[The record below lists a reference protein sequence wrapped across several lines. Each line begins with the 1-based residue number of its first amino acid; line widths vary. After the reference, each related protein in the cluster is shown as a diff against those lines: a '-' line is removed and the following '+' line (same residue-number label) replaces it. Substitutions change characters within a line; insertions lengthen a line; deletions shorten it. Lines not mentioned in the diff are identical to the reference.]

1 MKRRTDLTTQRQRRR
16 VGIHY
21 DPDAFGSFSESIAR
35 FLGTGRYL
43 VIQSFVVVTWVIV
56 NIYKPFQF
64 DGYPFIFLTLILSL
78 QASYAA
84 PLILLAQNR
93 QEDRDNEQLER
104 DRGLA
109 ARTQADTEYLARELA
124 GVRLVLADLVT
135 MEDLREQTDAITE
148 ALEKLNAAVLL
159 QQPDSQPGE

>member
-1 MKRRTDLTTQRQRRR
+1 MKRRTDLTTPRQRRR

-56 NIYKPFQF
+56 NIFKPLQF

-104 DRGLA
+104 DRSMA

-148 ALEKLNAAVLL
+148 ALEKLNAAVLQ
-159 QQPDSQPGE
+159 QQPDQQPGE

>member
-1 MKRRTDLTTQRQRRR
+1 MKRRTDLTTPRQRRR

-56 NIYKPFQF
+56 NIYQPFQF
-64 DGYPFIFLTLILSL
+64 DGYPFIFLTLVLSL

-104 DRGLA
+104 DRGMA

-148 ALEKLNAAVLL
+148 ALEKLNAAVLQ
-159 QQPDSQPGE
+159 QQPDPQPGE

>member
-1 MKRRTDLTTQRQRRR
+1 MKRRTDLTTPRQRRR

-35 FLGTGRYL
+35 FLGTGRFL
-43 VIQSFVVVTWVIV
+43 VIQTIVVVTWVIV
-56 NIYKPFQF
+56 NIYEPFQF
-64 DGYPFIFLTLILSL
+64 DGYPFIFLTLVLSL

-104 DRGLA
+104 DRSMA

-148 ALEKLNAAVLL
+148 ALEKLNAAVLQ
-159 QQPDSQPGE
+159 QQPDQQPGE

>member
-1 MKRRTDLTTQRQRRR
+1 MKRRTDLTTPRQRRR

-43 VIQSFVVVTWVIV
+43 VIQSIVVVTWVIV
-56 NIYKPFQF
+56 NIYKPLQF

-135 MEDLREQTDAITE
+135 MGDLREQTDAITE
-148 ALEKLNAAVLL
+148 ALEKLNAAVLQ
-159 QQPDSQPGE
+159 QQPDPQPGE

>member
-1 MKRRTDLTTQRQRRR
+1 MKRRTDLTTPRQRRR

-43 VIQSFVVVTWVIV
+43 VIQSIVVVTWVIV

-104 DRGLA
+104 DRSMA

-148 ALEKLNAAVLL
+148 ALEKLNAAVLQ
-159 QQPDSQPGE
+159 QQPDQQPGE

>member
-1 MKRRTDLTTQRQRRR
+1 MKRRADLTTPRQRRR

-35 FLGTGRYL
+35 FLGTGRFL
-43 VIQSFVVVTWVIV
+43 VIQTIVVVTWVIV
-56 NIYKPFQF
+56 NIYEPFQF
-64 DGYPFIFLTLILSL
+64 DGYPFIFLTLVLSL

-104 DRGLA
+104 DRSMA

-135 MEDLREQTDAITE
+135 MGDLREQTDAITE
-148 ALEKLNAAVLL
+148 ALEKLNAAVLQ
-159 QQPDSQPGE
+159 QQPDPQPGE

>member
-1 MKRRTDLTTQRQRRR
+1 MKRRTDLTTPRQRRR

-56 NIYKPFQF
+56 NIYEPFQF

-104 DRGLA
+104 DRSMA

-148 ALEKLNAAVLL
+148 ALEKINAAVLQ
-159 QQPDSQPGE
+159 QQPDQQPGE

>member
-1 MKRRTDLTTQRQRRR
+1 MKRRTDLTTPRQRRR

-43 VIQSFVVVTWVIV
+43 VIQSIVVVTWVIV
-56 NIYKPFQF
+56 NIYKPLQF

-148 ALEKLNAAVLL
+148 ALEKLNAAVLQ
-159 QQPDSQPGE
+159 QQPNQQPGE

>member
-1 MKRRTDLTTQRQRRR
+1 MKRRQDLSTPRQRRR

-21 DPDAFGSFSESIAR
+21 DPDAFGQFSEAIAR

-43 VIQSFVVVTWVIV
+43 VIQTVIV
-56 NIYKPFQF
+56 FLWVTVNVFNIAPF
-64 DGYPFIFLTLILSL
+64 DEYPFIFLTLILSL

-93 QEDRDNEQLER
+93 QEDRDREQLER
-104 DRGLA
+104 DREMA

-124 GVRLVLADLVT
+124 GVRLALADVVT
-135 MEDLREQTDAITE
+135 TEDLRDQLERINE
-148 ALEKLNAAVLL
+148 ALDALIQRSDETAQT
-159 QQPDSQPGE
+159 QQPDA

>member
-1 MKRRTDLTTQRQRRR
+1 MKRRTDLTTPRQRRR

-43 VIQSFVVVTWVIV
+43 VIQSFVVVMWVIV

-104 DRGLA
+104 DRGVA

-148 ALEKLNAAVLL
+148 ALEKLNAAVLQ
-159 QQPDSQPGE
+159 QQPDLQPGE

>member
-1 MKRRTDLTTQRQRRR
+1 MKRRTDLTTPRQRRR

-104 DRGLA
+104 DRSMA

-148 ALEKLNAAVLL
+148 ALEKLNAAVLQ
-159 QQPDSQPGE
+159 QQPNPQPGE

>member
-1 MKRRTDLTTQRQRRR
+1 MKRRTDLTTPRQRRR

-43 VIQSFVVVTWVIV
+43 VIQSIVVVTWVIV
-56 NIYKPFQF
+56 NIFEPLQF

-104 DRGLA
+104 DRSMA

-148 ALEKLNAAVLL
+148 ALEKLNAAVLQ
-159 QQPDSQPGE
+159 QQPDQQPGE

>member
-1 MKRRTDLTTQRQRRR
+1 MKRRTDLTTPRQRRR

-35 FLGTGRYL
+35 FLGTGRFL
-43 VIQSFVVVTWVIV
+43 VIQTIVVVTWVIV

-148 ALEKLNAAVLL
+148 ALEKLNAAVLQ
-159 QQPDSQPGE
+159 QQPDPQPGE

>member
-1 MKRRTDLTTQRQRRR
+1 MKRRTDLTTPRQRRR

-56 NIYKPFQF
+56 NIYEPFQF

-104 DRGLA
+104 DRGMA

-135 MEDLREQTDAITE
+135 MGDLREQTDAITE
-148 ALEKLNAAVLL
+148 ALEKLNAALL
-159 QQPDSQPGE
+159 QQQPDPQPGE

>member
-1 MKRRTDLTTQRQRRR
+1 MKRRTDLTTPRQRRR
-16 VGIHY
+16 VGIHS

-35 FLGTGRYL
+35 FLGTGRFL
-43 VIQSFVVVTWVIV
+43 VIQTIVVVTWVIV
-56 NIYKPFQF
+56 NIYEPFQF
-64 DGYPFIFLTLILSL
+64 DGYPFIFLTLVLSL

-104 DRGLA
+104 DRSMA

-135 MEDLREQTDAITE
+135 MGDLREQTDAITE
-148 ALEKLNAAVLL
+148 ALEKLNAAVLQ
-159 QQPDSQPGE
+159 QQPDPQPGE

>member
-1 MKRRTDLTTQRQRRR
+1 MKRRTDLTTPRQRRR

-43 VIQSFVVVTWVIV
+43 VIQSIVVVTWVIV

-148 ALEKLNAAVLL
+148 ALEKLNAAVLQ
-159 QQPDSQPGE
+159 QQPDPQPGA

>member
-1 MKRRTDLTTQRQRRR
+1 MKRRTDLTTPRQRRR

-43 VIQSFVVVTWVIV
+43 VIQSIVVVTWVIV
-56 NIYKPFQF
+56 NIYKPLQF

-148 ALEKLNAAVLL
+148 ALEKLNAAVLQ
-159 QQPDSQPGE
+159 QQPDQQPGE

>member
-1 MKRRTDLTTQRQRRR
+1 MKRRTDLTTPRQRRR

-43 VIQSFVVVTWVIV
+43 VIQSIVVVTWVIV

-93 QEDRDNEQLER
+93 QEDRDNEQLQR

-135 MEDLREQTDAITE
+135 MEDLKEHMERITT
-148 ALEKLNAAVLL
+148 ALEKLSSSES
-159 QQPDSQPGE
+159 PE

>member
-1 MKRRTDLTTQRQRRR
+1 MKRRTDLTTPRQRRR

-43 VIQSFVVVTWVIV
+43 VIQSIVVVTWVIV

-84 PLILLAQNR
+84 PLLLLAQNR

-104 DRGLA
+104 DRSMA

-148 ALEKLNAAVLL
+148 ALEKLNAAVLQ
-159 QQPDSQPGE
+159 QQPDPQPGE

>member
-1 MKRRTDLTTQRQRRR
+1 MKRRTDLTTPRQRRR

-43 VIQSFVVVTWVIV
+43 VIQSIVVVTWVIV
-56 NIYKPFQF
+56 NIYEPFQF

-104 DRGLA
+104 DRSMA

-148 ALEKLNAAVLL
+148 ALEKLNAAVLQ
-159 QQPDSQPGE
+159 QQPDPQPGE

>member
-1 MKRRTDLTTQRQRRR
+1 MKRRQDLSTPRQRRR

-21 DPDAFGSFSESIAR
+21 DPDAFGQFSEAIAR

-43 VIQSFVVVTWVIV
+43 VIQTVIV
-56 NIYKPFQF
+56 FLWVTVNVFNIAPF
-64 DGYPFIFLTLILSL
+64 DEYPFIFLTLILSL

-93 QEDRDNEQLER
+93 QEDRDREQLER
-104 DRGLA
+104 DREMA

-124 GVRLVLADLVT
+124 GVRLALADVVT
-135 MEDLREQTDAITE
+135 TADLRDQLERINE
-148 ALEKLNAAVLL
+148 ALDKLIANADDSSPR
-159 QQPDSQPGE
+159 QQPDA

>member
-1 MKRRTDLTTQRQRRR
+1 MKRRTDLTTPRQRRR

-43 VIQSFVVVTWVIV
+43 VIQSIVVVTWVIV
-56 NIYKPFQF
+56 NIFKPLQF

-104 DRGLA
+104 DRSMA
-109 ARTQADTEYLARELA
+109 ARTQADTEYLAREVA
-124 GVRLVLADLVT
+124 GVGLVLADLVT

-148 ALEKLNAAVLL
+148 ALEKLNAAVLQ
-159 QQPDSQPGE
+159 QQPDQQPGE

>member
-1 MKRRTDLTTQRQRRR
+1 MKRRTDLTTPRQRRR

-43 VIQSFVVVTWVIV
+43 VIQSIVVVKWVIV
-56 NIYKPFQF
+56 NIYKPLQF

-148 ALEKLNAAVLL
+148 ALEKLNAAVLQ
-159 QQPDSQPGE
+159 QQPDQQPGE

>member
-1 MKRRTDLTTQRQRRR
+1 MKRRNDLTTPRQRRR

-43 VIQSFVVVTWVIV
+43 VIQSFVVVTWVFV
-56 NIYKPFQF
+56 NIYEPFQF

-104 DRGLA
+104 DRSMA

-148 ALEKLNAAVLL
+148 VLEKLNAAVLQ
-159 QQPDSQPGE
+159 QQPDPQPGE

>member
-1 MKRRTDLTTQRQRRR
+1 MKRRTDLTTPRQRRR

-35 FLGTGRYL
+35 FLGTGRFL
-43 VIQSFVVVTWVIV
+43 VIQTIVVVTWVIV
-56 NIYKPFQF
+56 NIYEPFQF
-64 DGYPFIFLTLILSL
+64 DGYPFIFLTLVLSL

-104 DRGLA
+104 DRSMA

-135 MEDLREQTDAITE
+135 MGDLREQTDAITE
-148 ALEKLNAAVLL
+148 ALEKLNTAVLQ
-159 QQPDSQPGE
+159 QQPDPQPGE

>member
-1 MKRRTDLTTQRQRRR
+1 MKRRTDLTTPRQRRR

-56 NIYKPFQF
+56 NIYKPFKF

-104 DRGLA
+104 DRSMA

-148 ALEKLNAAVLL
+148 ALEKLNAAVLQ
-159 QQPDSQPGE
+159 QQPDPRPGA

>member
-1 MKRRTDLTTQRQRRR
+1 MKRRTDLTTPRQRRR

-43 VIQSFVVVTWVIV
+43 VIQSIVVVTWVIV
-56 NIYKPFQF
+56 NIFKPLQF

-148 ALEKLNAAVLL
+148 ALEKLNAAVLQ
-159 QQPDSQPGE
+159 QQPDQQPGE

>member
-1 MKRRTDLTTQRQRRR
+1 MKRRTDLTTPRQRRR
-16 VGIHY
+16 VGIPY

-43 VIQSFVVVTWVIV
+43 VIQSIVVVTWVIV
-56 NIYKPFQF
+56 NIYKPLQF

-148 ALEKLNAAVLL
+148 ALEKLNAAVLQ
-159 QQPDSQPGE
+159 QQPDQQPGE

>member
-1 MKRRTDLTTQRQRRR
+1 MKRRTDLTTPRQRRR

-43 VIQSFVVVTWVIV
+43 VIQSIVVVTWVIV
-56 NIYKPFQF
+56 NIYEPFQF
-64 DGYPFIFLTLILSL
+64 DGYPFIFLTLVLSL

-104 DRGLA
+104 DRSMA

-148 ALEKLNAAVLL
+148 ALEKLNAAVLQ
-159 QQPDSQPGE
+159 QQPDQQPGE

>member
-1 MKRRTDLTTQRQRRR
+1 MKRRTDLTTPRQRRR

-56 NIYKPFQF
+56 NIYEPFQF

-104 DRGLA
+104 DRSMA

-124 GVRLVLADLVT
+124 GVRLVFADLVT

-148 ALEKLNAAVLL
+148 ALEKLNAAVLQ
-159 QQPDSQPGE
+159 QQPDQQPGE

>member
-1 MKRRTDLTTQRQRRR
+1 MKRRTDLTTPRQRRR

-104 DRGLA
+104 DRSMA

-135 MEDLREQTDAITE
+135 MEDLREQTEAITE
-148 ALEKLNAAVLL
+148 ALEKLNAAVLQ
-159 QQPDSQPGE
+159 QQPDPQPGE

>member
-1 MKRRTDLTTQRQRRR
+1 MKRRTDLTTPRQRRR

-43 VIQSFVVVTWVIV
+43 VIQSIVVVTWVIV
-56 NIYKPFQF
+56 NIFEPLQF

-104 DRGLA
+104 DRSMA

-148 ALEKLNAAVLL
+148 ALEKLNAAVLQ
-159 QQPDSQPGE
+159 QQPDPQPGE

>member
-1 MKRRTDLTTQRQRRR
+1 MKRRTDLTTPRQRRS

-35 FLGTGRYL
+35 FLGTGRFL
-43 VIQSFVVVTWVIV
+43 VIQTIVVVTWVIV
-56 NIYKPFQF
+56 NIYEPFQF
-64 DGYPFIFLTLILSL
+64 DGYPFIFLTLVLSL

-104 DRGLA
+104 DRSMA

-135 MEDLREQTDAITE
+135 MGDLREQTDAITE
-148 ALEKLNAAVLL
+148 ALEKLNAAVLQ
-159 QQPDSQPGE
+159 QQPDPQPGE

>member
-1 MKRRTDLTTQRQRRR
+1 MKRRTDLTTPRQRRR

-43 VIQSFVVVTWVIV
+43 VIQSIVVVTWVIV
-56 NIYKPFQF
+56 NIYKPLQF

-148 ALEKLNAAVLL
+148 ALEKLNAAVLQ
-159 QQPDSQPGE
+159 QQPDPQPDE